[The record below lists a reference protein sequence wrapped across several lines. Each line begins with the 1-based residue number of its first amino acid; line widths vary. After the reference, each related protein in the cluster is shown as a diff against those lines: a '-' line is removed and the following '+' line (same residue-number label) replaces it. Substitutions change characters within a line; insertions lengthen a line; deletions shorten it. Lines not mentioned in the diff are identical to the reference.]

1 MTQTVDSYRFLAGM
15 SKRLVKTWISMEQPR
30 SIPWTPLDK
39 PLEDCTVALISTGGI
54 ALETD
59 QPFDQDAE
67 RQNPWWGDPTYR
79 VIPRTATAKDICVY
93 HQHINPAFA
102 EEDLNSILPL
112 ERLLELEAN
121 GEIDRAAPSHY
132 SFMGYTLQP
141 EALVEETAPAIIRQL
156 EEEVVDVVVLVPV

>member
-1 MTQTVDSYRFLAGM
+1 MTQTVDSDRFLAGM

-79 VIPRTATAKDICVY
+79 VIPRTATAKDIRVY

-102 EEDLNSILPL
+102 EEDLSCILPL
-112 ERLLELEAN
+112 ERLLELETS
-121 GEIDRAAPSHY
+121 GEIGRAAPSHY

-141 EALVEETAPAIIRQL
+141 EALVEETAPTIIRQL